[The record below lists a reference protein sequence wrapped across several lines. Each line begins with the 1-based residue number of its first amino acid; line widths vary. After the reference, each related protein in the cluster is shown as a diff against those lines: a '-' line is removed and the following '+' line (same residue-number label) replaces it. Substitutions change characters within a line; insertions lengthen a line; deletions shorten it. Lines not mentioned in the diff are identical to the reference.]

1 MTTEY
6 ETRGA
11 WFGALRRL
19 EQGVKEVRQASVPE
33 EETADFCGHL
43 NAAATSLA
51 TTKRNLMS
59 EVEEKQEGKEYEIYQ
74 SHPRT
79 RTYNFD
85 RIVADVM
92 KADESTMVEALHTL
106 MQRGAVKMTF
116 GWKALEALFMTLHI
130 DMEVRKGNPV
140 ESGDMAVPHVG
151 EVKESKPQLG
161 AKKED

>member
-1 MTTEY
+1 MTTDY
-6 ETRGA
+6 ESRGA
-11 WFGALRRL
+11 WFGALRHL
-19 EQGVKEVRQASVPE
+19 EQGVKEVRQVAVPE

-51 TTKRNLMS
+51 TTKRDLMS
-59 EVEEKQEGKEYEIYQ
+59 EVDDKQTGKEYEIYQ

-85 RIVADVM
+85 RIWADVM
-92 KADESTMVEALHTL
+92 MSETIDAVSALRLL
-106 MQRGAVKMTF
+106 MDRGAIKMTF
-116 GWKALEALFMTLHI
+116 GWKALEAMFMSLHI

-140 ESGDMAVPHVG
+140 ESGDMTQPHVG